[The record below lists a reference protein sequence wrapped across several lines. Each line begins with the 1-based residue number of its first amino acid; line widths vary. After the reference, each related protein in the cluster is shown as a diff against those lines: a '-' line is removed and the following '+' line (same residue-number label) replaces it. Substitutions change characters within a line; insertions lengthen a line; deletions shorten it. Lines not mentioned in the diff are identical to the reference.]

1 MCRCVCAQV
10 FEEFDTSGDGF
21 LSPPEMAQA
30 FLAMGVQLDV
40 EAMNAIFK

>member
-1 MCRCVCAQV
+1 V

-30 FLAMGVQLDV
+30 FLSMGVQLDV
-40 EAMNAIFK
+40 ESMNAIFKYVSLVG